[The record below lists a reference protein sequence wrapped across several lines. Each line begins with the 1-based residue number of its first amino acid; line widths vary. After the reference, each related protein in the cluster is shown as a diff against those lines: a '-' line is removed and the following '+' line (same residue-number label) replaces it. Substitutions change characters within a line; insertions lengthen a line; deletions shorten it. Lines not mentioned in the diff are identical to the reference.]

1 MSNEREHDRHDTPI
15 PEGVELP
22 LACARCTTGLR
33 STMSIRKKK
42 RRADDEKKG
51 IGRAGRAISA
61 YLERRAKSL
70 PEPGIAGLI

>member
-1 MSNEREHDRHDTPI
+1 MCTLHDGAAVYDEHT
-15 PEGVELP
+15 
-22 LACARCTTGLR
+22 
-33 STMSIRKKK
+33 KKK